1 MRIGIYFDLRNP
13 TEWPRPSAALYSD
26 AIDLAV
32 EAERLGLDSVW
43 VSEHHFFADGYLPQ
57 PFPLLAA
64 IAART
69 TRVLL
74 GTAIVIAPLHHPVH
88 IAEQAAV
95 VDIISNGRLRV
106 GLGAGYVRGEFD
118 AVGADLG
125 TRYGT
130 TDQRIRDVR
139 ALLDGDGV
147 TPRPIQRPFPLWAGY
162 QGPQGARRAGRLGC
176 GLLSLNAELLAPYH
190 EGLAEGGHDPSSA
203 RMMGLL
209 GVIVA
214 DDPESTFERLL
225 PYICHQLNT
234 YRAAA
239 AQGTARTPSLITP
252 EKLRE
257 GRSKPGVIP
266 PIEVLDADDAVTRL
280 GQLTTGVPAEE
291 IYLWASIAGMPDDI
305 VQRHIELLAA
315 IRPQL
320 ALAGR
325 A

>member
-13 TEWPRPSAALYSD
+13 AEWQRSPASLYSD

-43 VSEHHFFADGYLPQ
+43 ASEHHFFADGYLPQ
-57 PFPLLAA
+57 PFTLLAA

-69 TRVLL
+69 QRLLL
-74 GTAIVIAPLHHPVH
+74 GTAIVVAPLHHAVDL
-88 IAEQAAV
+88 AEQAAV

-106 GLGAGYVRGEFD
+106 GLGAGYAKREFD

-139 ALLDGDGV
+139 ALLDDDGV
-147 TPRPIQRPFPLWAGY
+147 TPRPIQRPFPIWAGY

-176 GLLSLNAELLAPYH
+176 GLLSLNAELLAPYR
-190 EGLAEGGHDPSSA
+190 EGLAEAGHDPSSA

-214 DDPESTFERLL
+214 DDPESTYERLL
-225 PYICHQLNT
+225 PYVCHQLNT

-239 AQGTARTPSLITP
+239 AEGSGRTPSLITP

-266 PIEVLDADDAVTRL
+266 PIEVLDPTDAVRRL
-280 GQLTTGVPAEE
+280 RQLTDGVPAEE
-291 IYLWASIAGMPDDI
+291 IYLWSSIAGMPDDI
-305 VQRHIELLAA
+305 TQRHIELLAS

-320 ALAGR
+320 SSQ
-325 A
+325 

>member
-13 TEWPRPSAALYSD
+13 AEWQRSPASLYSD

-43 VSEHHFFADGYLPQ
+43 ASEHHFFADGYLPQ
-57 PFPLLAA
+57 PFTLLAA

-69 TRVLL
+69 QRLLL
-74 GTAIVIAPLHHPVH
+74 GTAIVVAPLHHAVDL
-88 IAEQAAV
+88 AEQAAV

-106 GLGAGYVRGEFD
+106 GLGAGYAKREFD

-139 ALLDGDGV
+139 ALLDDDGV
-147 TPRPIQRPFPLWAGY
+147 TPRPIQRPFPIWAGY

-176 GLLSLNAELLAPYH
+176 GLLSLNAELLAPYR
-190 EGLAEGGHDPSSA
+190 EGLAEAGHDPSSA

-214 DDPESTFERLL
+214 DDPESTYERLL
-225 PYICHQLNT
+225 PYVCHQLNT

-239 AQGTARTPSLITP
+239 AEGSGRTPSLITP

-266 PIEVLDADDAVTRL
+266 PIEVLDPTDAVRRL
-280 GQLTTGVPAEE
+280 RQLTDGVPAEE
-291 IYLWASIAGMPDDI
+291 IYMWSSIAGMPDDI
-305 VQRHIELLAA
+305 TQRHIELLAS

-320 ALAGR
+320 SSQ
-325 A
+325 

>member
-1 MRIGIYFDLRNP
+1 MRIGIYFDMRNP
-13 TEWPRPSAALYSD
+13 AEWPRSPAALYTD
-26 AIDLAV
+26 AIELAV

-43 VSEHHFFADGYLPQ
+43 ASEHHFFGDGYLPQ
-57 PFPLLAA
+57 PFTLLAA

-74 GTAIVIAPLHHPVH
+74 GTAIVVAPLHHPVE

-106 GLGAGYVRGEFD
+106 GLGAGYVQREFD
-118 AVGADLG
+118 AVGADLR

-139 ALLDGDGV
+139 ELLDNEGV

-176 GLLSLNAELLAPYH
+176 GLLSLNAELLAPYR
-190 EGLAEGGHDPSSA
+190 EGLADSGHDPSSA

-209 GVIVA
+209 GVIMA
-214 DDPESTFERLL
+214 DDPESTYERLL
-225 PYICHQLNT
+225 PYVCHQLNT

-239 AQGTARTPSLITP
+239 AEGSGRTPSLITP

-266 PIEVLDADDAVTRL
+266 PIEVLDTNDAVTRL
-280 GQLTTGVPAEE
+280 RQLTTGVPAEE

-305 VQRHIELLAA
+305 AQRHVELLAM
-315 IRPQL
+315 IKPQL
-320 ALAGR
+320 A
-325 A
+325 

>member
-1 MRIGIYFDLRNP
+1 MRIGIYLDLRNP
-13 TEWPRPSAALYSD
+13 AEWQRPPASLYAN

-43 VSEHHFFADGYLPQ
+43 ASEHHFFDDGYLPQ
-57 PFPLLAA
+57 PFTLLAA

-74 GTAIVIAPLHHPVH
+74 GTAIVIAPLHHPVDL
-88 IAEQAAV
+88 AEQAAV

-106 GLGAGYVRGEFD
+106 GLGAGYAQREFD
-118 AVGADLG
+118 AFGADLA
-125 TRYGT
+125 TRYGI
-130 TDQRIRDVR
+130 TDSRIRDVR
-139 ALLDGDGV
+139 RLLDEDGV
-147 TPRPIQRPFPLWAGY
+147 TPAPIQRPFPIWAGY

-176 GLLSLNAELLAPYH
+176 GLLSLNAELLTPYRA
-190 EGLAEGGHDPSSA
+190 GLVDGGYDPSTA

-209 GVIVA
+209 GVILA
-214 DDPESTFERLL
+214 DDPESTYERLL
-225 PYICHQLNT
+225 PYVCHQLNT

-239 AQGTARTPSLITP
+239 AEGSGRTPSLITP

-266 PIEVLDADDAVTRL
+266 PIEVLDEADAVTRL
-280 GQLTTGVPAEE
+280 RQLTDGVPAEE

-305 VQRHIELLAA
+305 VQRHLELLAKV
-315 IRPQL
+315 RPQL
-320 ALAGR
+320 AG
-325 A
+325 

>member
-13 TEWPRPSAALYSD
+13 AEWQRSPAALYSN

-43 VSEHHFFADGYLPQ
+43 ASEHHFFDDGYLPQ
-57 PFPLLAA
+57 PFTLLAA

-74 GTAIVIAPLHHPVH
+74 GTAIVVAPLHHPVDL
-88 IAEQAAV
+88 AEQAAV

-106 GLGAGYVRGEFD
+106 GLGAGYAQREFD
-118 AVGADLG
+118 AFGADLQ
-125 TRYGT
+125 TRYRV
-130 TDQRIRDVR
+130 TDSRIRDVR
-139 ALLDGDGV
+139 ALLDDGV
-147 TPRPIQRPFPLWAGY
+147 VTPSPIQRPFPIWAGY

-176 GLLSLNAELLAPYH
+176 GLLSLNAELLTPYR
-190 EGLAEGGHDPSSA
+190 EGLLEGGHDPSSA

-209 GVIVA
+209 GVILA
-214 DDPESTFERLL
+214 DDPESTYERLL
-225 PYICHQLNT
+225 PFVCHQLNT

-239 AQGTARTPSLITP
+239 AAGSGRTPSLITP

-266 PIEVLDADDAVTRL
+266 PIEVLDASDAVTRL
-280 GQLTTGVPAEE
+280 RQLTDGVPAEE

-305 VQRHIELLAA
+305 TQRHVELMARV
-315 IRPQL
+315 RPQL
-320 ALAGR
+320 AG
-325 A
+325 

>member
-13 TEWPRPSAALYSD
+13 AEWQRSPAALYAD

-32 EAERLGLDSVW
+32 ESERLGLDSVW
-43 VSEHHFFADGYLPQ
+43 ASEHHFFDDGYLPQ
-57 PFPLLAA
+57 PFTLLAA

-74 GTAIVIAPLHHPVH
+74 GTAIVVAPLHHPVDL
-88 IAEQAAV
+88 AEQAAL

-106 GLGAGYVRGEFD
+106 GLGAGYAKREFD
-118 AVGADLG
+118 AFGADLA

-130 TDQRIRDVR
+130 TDSRIREIR
-139 ALLDGDGV
+139 TLLDDGGV
-147 TPRPIQRPFPLWAGY
+147 TPSPIQRPFPIWAGY

-176 GLLSLNAELLAPYH
+176 GLLSLNAELLTPYRA
-190 EGLAEGGHDPSSA
+190 GLVDGGYDPSSA

-209 GVIVA
+209 GVILA
-214 DDPESTFERLL
+214 DDPESTYERLL
-225 PYICHQLNT
+225 PYVCHQLNT

-239 AQGTARTPSLITP
+239 AVGSGRTPSLITP

-266 PIEVLDADDAVTRL
+266 PIEVLDPTDAVTRL
-280 GQLTTGVPAEE
+280 RQLTDGVPAEE

-305 VQRHIELLAA
+305 VHRHIELLAR
-315 IRPQL
+315 IRPQF
-320 ALAGR
+320 AG
-325 A
+325 

>member
-1 MRIGIYFDLRNP
+1 MSKGLKITFLVHAIVALVFGI
-13 TEWPRPSAALYSD
+13 
-26 AIDLAV
+26 
-32 EAERLGLDSVW
+32 
-43 VSEHHFFADGYLPQ
+43 
-57 PFPLLAA
+57 
-64 IAART
+64 
-69 TRVLL
+69 LL
-74 GTAIVIAPLHHPVH
+74 GTAIVVAPLHHSVQL
-88 IAEQAAV
+88 AEQAAI

-106 GLGAGYVRGEFD
+106 GLGAGYAKREFD

-139 ALLDGDGV
+139 HLLDDDGV

-162 QGPQGARRAGRLGC
+162 QGPQGARRAGKLGC
-176 GLLSLNAELLAPYH
+176 GLLSLNAELLAPYR
-190 EGLAEGGHDPSSA
+190 EGLAEGGHDPASA

-214 DDPESTFERLL
+214 DDPESTYERLL
-225 PYICHQLNT
+225 PYVCHQLNT

-239 AQGTARTPSLITP
+239 AEGSGRTPSVITP

-266 PIEVLDADDAVTRL
+266 PIEVLDAHDAVTRL
-280 GQLTTGVPAEE
+280 RALTAGVPAEE

-305 VQRHIELLAA
+305 VQRHVELLAT
-315 IRPQL
+315 IKPQL
-320 ALAGR
+320 A
-325 A
+325 

>member
-1 MRIGIYFDLRNP
+1 MRIGIYFDMRNP
-13 TEWPRPSAALYSD
+13 AEWGRSSAALYSE

-43 VSEHHFFADGYLPQ
+43 ASEHHLFADGYLPQ

-69 TRVLL
+69 TRLLL
-74 GTAIVIAPLHHPVH
+74 GTAIVVAPLHHPADL
-88 IAEQAAV
+88 AEQAAV

-106 GLGAGYVRGEFD
+106 GLGAGYALREFD
-118 AVGADLG
+118 MFGADLH

-130 TDQRIRDVR
+130 TDQRIRDIR
-139 ALLDGDGV
+139 ALLDEDGI
-147 TPRPIQRPFPLWAGY
+147 TPRPIQRPFPIWAGY

-176 GLLSLNAELLAPYH
+176 GLLSLNPELLTPYR
-190 EGLAEGGHDPSSA
+190 EGLAVGGHDPSSA

-214 DDPESTFERLL
+214 DDPETTYERLL
-225 PYICHQLNT
+225 PYVCHQLNT

-239 AQGTARTPSLITP
+239 AEGSGRTPSLITP

-266 PIEVLDADDAVTRL
+266 PIEVLDPTDAVTRL
-280 GQLTTGVPAEE
+280 RELTAGVPAEE
-291 IYLWASIAGMPDDI
+291 IYLWASIAGMPNDI
-305 VQRHIELLAA
+305 VERHVELLAR

-320 ALAGR
+320 A
-325 A
+325 

>member
-1 MRIGIYFDLRNP
+1 MRIGIYFDMRNP
-13 TEWPRPSAALYSD
+13 AEWQRSSAALYSGS
-26 AIDLAV
+26 IDLAV

-43 VSEHHFFADGYLPQ
+43 VSEHHLFDDGYLPQ

-74 GTAIVIAPLHHPVH
+74 GTAIVVAPLHHPME

-106 GLGAGYVRGEFD
+106 GLGAGYARREFD
-118 AVGADLG
+118 AFGADLG
-125 TRYGT
+125 TRYRT
-130 TDQRIRDVR
+130 TDNRIREVR
-139 ALLDGDGV
+139 ALLDDGGV
-147 TPRPIQRPFPLWAGY
+147 TPSPIQRPFPIWAGY
-162 QGPQGARRAGRLGC
+162 QGPQGARRGGRLGC
-176 GLLSLNAELLAPYH
+176 GLLSLNAELLAPYR
-190 EGLAEGGHDPSSA
+190 EGLVEGGHDPSSA

-209 GVIVA
+209 GVILA
-214 DDPESTFERLL
+214 DDPESTYERLL
-225 PYICHQLNT
+225 PYVCHQLNT

-239 AQGTARTPSLITP
+239 AEGTGRTPSIITP

-266 PIEVLDADDAVTRL
+266 PIEVLDAIDAVARL
-280 GQLTTGVPAEE
+280 RELTGAVPADE

-305 VQRHIELLAA
+305 VQRHVELMAT
-315 IRPQL
+315 IKPHF
-320 ALAGR
+320 
-325 A
+325 